1 MAVTL
6 IHGPIRVESYRESL
20 LHVKRATS
28 HSRIG
33 REHVDVFLAFDI
45 PHSVRKFVTRDA
57 LCHIFKTDVCTLL
70 LSRSRKRLDEGDS
83 WSISPGPVRRV
94 KGRR

>member
-1 MAVTL
+1 MPYIYLYIFKADVRTL
-6 IHGPIRVESYRESL
+6 L
-20 LHVKRATS
+20 LSRSRKRLEA
-28 HSRIG
+28 RIG
-33 REHVDVFLAFDI
+33 REHVDVFFAFDI

-57 LCHIFKTDVCTLL
+57 LCHIFKADVRTLL
-70 LSRSRKRLDEGDS
+70 LSRSRKRLEEGDS